1 MQRELF
7 NWFSPS
13 LGEDAPIATYGHYGF
28 ALLLVPTAGAD
39 YLE

>member
-1 MQRELF
+1 MKRSLTH
-7 NWFSPS
+7 WFSPS
-13 LGEDAPIATYGHYGF
+13 LKKEMPIATYGDYEF